1 MNSFIL
7 LTSELPDPA
16 VPESSIDAIISAAS
30 TVTSMVGKVFD
41 VITGNGLLAV
51 YAAVGLIC
59 VGITVFA
66 RLKRVAK

>member
-1 MNSFIL
+1 M
-7 LTSELPDPA
+7 
-16 VPESSIDAIISAAS
+16 DAIVTATN
-30 TVTSMVGKVFD
+30 TVTSMVSTVFGL
-41 VITGNGLLAV
+41 ITENALLAV